1 MDKRKQRTRQYL
13 RDALLELV
21 LEKGYDA
28 LTVQEITDRAR
39 MGRATFYLHYKDKE
53 ELLLTT
59 LKETV
64 AELTVRIRQMFS
76 PEQLFNGSTP
86 PSVIAFRHAAENKN
100 LYRVMLNSQITGSV
114 LSELRNLIAADVQ
127 SQLRLLAP
135 DAALPV
141 PAAMIGQHIAGS
153 MLAIV
158 SWWLETDAPYTPD
171 EMAQMMN
178 KLTAQPM
185 LWLTLHDKMMKTMP

>member
-28 LTVQEITDRAR
+28 ITVQEITDRAR

-64 AELTVRIRQMFS
+64 DELTVRVRQMFS
-76 PEQLFNGSTP
+76 VEQLFSGSTP

-100 LYRVMLNSQITGSV
+100 LYRVMFNSQITGSV
-114 LSELRNLIAADVQ
+114 LSELRNMIAADVQ
-127 SQLRLLAP
+127 TQIRLFAP
-135 DAALPV
+135 SAELPV
-141 PAAMIGQHIAGS
+141 PVEMIGQHIAGS

-158 SWWLETDAPYTPD
+158 SWWLETDAPYTP
-171 EMAQMMN
+171 EEIAQMMN

-185 LWLTLHDKMMKTMP
+185 LWMTLQDQMIKALP

>member
-1 MDKRKQRTRQYL
+1 MDKRKQRTQQYL

-28 LTVQEITDRAR
+28 ITVQEITDRAR

-59 LKETV
+59 IKETV
-64 AELTVRIRQMFS
+64 DELTVQIRQMFS
-76 PEQLFNGSTP
+76 VEQIFDGSMP
-86 PSVIAFRHAAENKN
+86 PSVIAFRHAAEHKN
-100 LYRVMLNSQITGSV
+100 LYRVVLNSQITGSV
-114 LSELRNLIAADVQ
+114 LSELRNMIAADVQ
-127 SQLRLLAP
+127 TQLRLLAP
-135 DAALPV
+135 DAELPV
-141 PAAMIGQHIAGS
+141 PVEMIGQYIAGS

-158 SWWLETDAPYTPD
+158 SWWLETDAPYTP
-171 EMAQMMN
+171 EEIAQMMH

-185 LWLTLHDKMMKTMP
+185 LWMTLQNEMIKALP